1 MLDYKIIGERLKK
14 ARIMKKMTQENLAN
28 QLDISVAFLSRVERG
43 SSSINLKRLNQICE
57 ILKVS
62 EGEILNGTSNN
73 LKSYL
78 EKDFKELFDKTTNDK
93 KELIYRIAN
102 TIIESN

>member
-1 MLDYKIIGERLKK
+1 MEKDLADKI
-14 ARIMKKMTQENLAN
+14 
-28 QLDISVAFLSRVERG
+28 DISVAFLSRVERG